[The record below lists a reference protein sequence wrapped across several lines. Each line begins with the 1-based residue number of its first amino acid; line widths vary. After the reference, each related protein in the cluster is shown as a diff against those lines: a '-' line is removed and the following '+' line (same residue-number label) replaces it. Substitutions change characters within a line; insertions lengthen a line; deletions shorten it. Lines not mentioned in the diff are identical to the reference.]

1 MDDDVWSRYCSPIHV
16 DAEEL
21 FEETADPDAAS
32 RSVVAQV
39 EKQMME
45 NTINAPEVRLPH
57 INIASFKSS
66 PTARPTP
73 PFPEADLTIHA
84 TPSISGTT
92 SMQTMAPGQR
102 WRS

>member
-1 MDDDVWSRYCSPIHV
+1 MVKYAWISLNRMYADVWSRYCSPIHV

-32 RSVVAQV
+32 RCDVAQV

-57 INIASFKSS
+57 IK
-66 PTARPTP
+66 
-73 PFPEADLTIHA
+73 
-84 TPSISGTT
+84 
-92 SMQTMAPGQR
+92 
-102 WRS
+102 